1 MEKLDVMDASGEAV
15 SWIVRNQD
23 ILLGYAVN
31 LVAAVVIIIIG
42 GIAAR
47 MISGVLNNLM
57 LGRNI
62 DATVAQFLSVL
73 IRHAIIAFTLIA
85 ALGRVGVQTA
95 SVIAVPGAAG
105 LVVGLSL
112 QGALSNLAA
121 GILLVMFRPFRSGEY
136 ADLGGVAGTV
146 QSVHIFSTTMRTL
159 DGKIVVIPNGKIIA
173 GEIVNF
179 SREPERRNEFIISV
193 SYDADIDR
201 VKQVLTDIVMSEERV
216 LKNREIT
223 VRLNELGES
232 SMNFVVRVWSRRDDL
247 QSVYWDVLERI
258 KREFDSEGI
267 SFPYPQ
273 MDIHLVRSGKQA
285 ESVTHNSRSVSSRQ

>member
-85 ALGRVGVQTA
+85 ALGRVGGSDSFRNCSPGGCRSCCWTCPA
-95 SVIAVPGAAG
+95 GVI
-105 LVVGLSL
+105 
-112 QGALSNLAA
+112 
-121 GILLVMFRPFRSGEY
+121 
-136 ADLGGVAGTV
+136 
-146 QSVHIFSTTMRTL
+146 
-159 DGKIVVIPNGKIIA
+159 
-173 GEIVNF
+173 
-179 SREPERRNEFIISV
+179 
-193 SYDADIDR
+193 
-201 VKQVLTDIVMSEERV
+201 VKPCS
-216 LKNREIT
+216 
-223 VRLNELGES
+223 
-232 SMNFVVRVWSRRDDL
+232 W
-247 QSVYWDVLERI
+247 Y
-258 KREFDSEGI
+258 
-267 SFPYPQ
+267 
-273 MDIHLVRSGKQA
+273 
-285 ESVTHNSRSVSSRQ
+285 SSRDVPSFQGW

>member
-95 SVIAVPGAAG
+95 SVIAV
-105 LVVGLSL
+105 
-112 QGALSNLAA
+112 
-121 GILLVMFRPFRSGEY
+121 
-136 ADLGGVAGTV
+136 LGGCRSCCWTCPAGV
-146 QSVHIFSTTMRTL
+146 
-159 DGKIVVIPNGKIIA
+159 IVKPCCW
-173 GEIVNF
+173 
-179 SREPERRNEFIISV
+179 
-193 SYDADIDR
+193 Y
-201 VKQVLTDIVMSEERV
+201 
-216 LKNREIT
+216 
-223 VRLNELGES
+223 
-232 SMNFVVRVWSRRDDL
+232 
-247 QSVYWDVLERI
+247 
-258 KREFDSEGI
+258 
-267 SFPYPQ
+267 
-273 MDIHLVRSGKQA
+273 
-285 ESVTHNSRSVSSRQ
+285 SSRDVPSFQGW

>member
-85 ALGRVGVQTA
+85 ALGCVGVQTA
-95 SVIAVPGAAG
+95 SVIAVLG
-105 LVVGLSL
+105 L
-112 QGALSNLAA
+112 
-121 GILLVMFRPFRSGEY
+121 
-136 ADLGGVAGTV
+136 
-146 QSVHIFSTTMRTL
+146 
-159 DGKIVVIPNGKIIA
+159 
-173 GEIVNF
+173 
-179 SREPERRNEFIISV
+179 
-193 SYDADIDR
+193 
-201 VKQVLTDIVMSEERV
+201 QVL
-216 LKNREIT
+216 L
-223 VRLNELGES
+223 L
-232 SMNFVVRVWSRRDDL
+232 DL
-247 QSVYWDVLERI
+247 PCRGHCQTL
-258 KREFDSEGI
+258 
-267 SFPYPQ
+267 Q
-273 MDIHLVRSGKQA
+273 LVFFS
-285 ESVTHNSRSVSSRQ
+285 

>member
-95 SVIAVPGAAG
+95 SVIAV
-105 LVVGLSL
+105 
-112 QGALSNLAA
+112 
-121 GILLVMFRPFRSGEY
+121 
-136 ADLGGVAGTV
+136 LGG
-146 QSVHIFSTTMRTL
+146 L
-159 DGKIVVIPNGKIIA
+159 
-173 GEIVNF
+173 
-179 SREPERRNEFIISV
+179 
-193 SYDADIDR
+193 
-201 VKQVLTDIVMSEERV
+201 QVL
-216 LKNREIT
+216 L
-223 VRLNELGES
+223 L
-232 SMNFVVRVWSRRDDL
+232 DL
-247 QSVYWDVLERI
+247 PCRGHCQTL
-258 KREFDSEGI
+258 
-267 SFPYPQ
+267 Q
-273 MDIHLVRSGKQA
+273 LVFFS
-285 ESVTHNSRSVSSRQ
+285 

>member
-1 MEKLDVMDASGEAV
+1 M
-15 SWIVRNQD
+15 
-23 ILLGYAVN
+23 N
-31 LVAAVVIIIIG
+31 LVAAVVIIIG

-95 SVIAVPGAAG
+95 SVIAVLGAAG
-105 LVVGLSL
+105 LAVGLAL
-112 QGALSNLAA
+112 QGSLSNLAA
-121 GILLVMFRPFRSGEY
+121 GILLVMFRPFRTGEY

-146 QSVHIFSTTMRTL
+146 QNVHIFSTTMRTL

-258 KREFDSEGI
+258 KRQFDSEGI

>member
-1 MEKLDVMDASGEAV
+1 MDASGEAV

-95 SVIAVPGAAG
+95 SVIAVLGAAG
-105 LVVGLSL
+105 LAVGLAL
-112 QGALSNLAA
+112 QGSLSNL
-121 GILLVMFRPFRSGEY
+121 
-136 ADLGGVAGTV
+136 
-146 QSVHIFSTTMRTL
+146 
-159 DGKIVVIPNGKIIA
+159 
-173 GEIVNF
+173 
-179 SREPERRNEFIISV
+179 
-193 SYDADIDR
+193 
-201 VKQVLTDIVMSEERV
+201 
-216 LKNREIT
+216 
-223 VRLNELGES
+223 
-232 SMNFVVRVWSRRDDL
+232 
-247 QSVYWDVLERI
+247 
-258 KREFDSEGI
+258 
-267 SFPYPQ
+267 
-273 MDIHLVRSGKQA
+273 
-285 ESVTHNSRSVSSRQ
+285 